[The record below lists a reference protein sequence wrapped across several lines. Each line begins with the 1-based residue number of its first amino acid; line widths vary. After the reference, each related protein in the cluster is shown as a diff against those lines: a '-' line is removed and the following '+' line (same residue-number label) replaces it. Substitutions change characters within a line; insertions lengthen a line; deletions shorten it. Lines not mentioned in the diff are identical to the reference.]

1 MRKNHRKTGLLIALA
16 ALTLYL
22 GFFSYIAHAQTSTSE
37 QAKNLVEQHVKAQLA
52 FDVEALN
59 QLTHS
64 HYFEISP
71 AGEFDAKE
79 KMLSFYAKKGN
90 GPLPELQ
97 TSEWQVRELPATTI
111 ISTRLNYK
119 MQLGEQSR
127 QFAMRATYV
136 LCHEDAKVKIC
147 SAQYTP
153 IRER

>member
-1 MRKNHRKTGLLIALA
+1 MRKNHRKTGLLIVLA

-22 GFFSYIAHAQTSTSE
+22 GFFSYVAHAQTNTAE
-37 QAKNLVEQHVKAQLA
+37 QAKSLVEQHVKAQLA
-52 FDVEALN
+52 FDVDALN

-64 HYFEISP
+64 RYFEVSP
-71 AGEFDAKE
+71 VGELDAKE

-90 GPLPELQ
+90 GPVPELQ
-97 TSEWQVRELPATTI
+97 IADWQVREWPATTI

-136 LCHEDAKVKIC
+136 LCQEDARVKIC